1 MSPRDGL
8 PLMDGRVPYLLIAT
22 TDDAERLR
30 GGLVL
35 ACAEAALGG
44 TVRLFLQLDAVVLLA
59 SPLSAPRDGVHAAH
73 GLPTLAAL
81 LDDALELGV
90 RVIACQSGLAL
101 ADLTPA
107 QLDSRIEQGGP
118 VGVLAA
124 TGVAERVMIV

>member
-1 MSPRDGL
+1 MTAGRP
-8 PLMDGRVPYLLIAT
+8 PLLLIAI

-44 TVRLFLQLDAVVLLA
+44 TVRLFLQLDAVMLLR
-59 SPLSAPRDGVHAAH
+59 PPVQAPRDAVHAAH

-90 RVIACQSGLAL
+90 AVIACQSGLAL
-101 ADLTPA
+101 ADLTA
-107 QLDSRIEQGGP
+107 DRLDARIHPGGP
-118 VGVLAA
+118 VGVLAQSGA
-124 TGVAERVMIV
+124 GERVTIF

>member
-1 MSPRDGL
+1 MTDIRP
-8 PLMDGRVPYLLIAT
+8 PLLLIAT

-30 GGLVL
+30 GGLLL

-44 TVRLFLQLDAVVLLA
+44 TVRLFLQLDAVTLLRP
-59 SPLSAPRDGVHAAH
+59 PLSAPRDVAHGAH

-90 RVIACQSGLAL
+90 AVIACQSGLAL

-107 QLDSRIEQGGP
+107 LLDSRIAVGGP
-118 VGVLAA
+118 VGILAA
-124 TGVAERVMIV
+124 AGPGERIMIA